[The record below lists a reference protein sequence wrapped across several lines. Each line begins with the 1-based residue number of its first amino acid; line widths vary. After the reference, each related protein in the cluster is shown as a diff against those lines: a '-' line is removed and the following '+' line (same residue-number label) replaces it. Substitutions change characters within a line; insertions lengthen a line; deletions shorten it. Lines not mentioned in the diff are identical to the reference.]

1 MRIERVNE
9 NVIRCYIS
17 KDDLDARHIKISE
30 LTYGSEQAKN
40 LFSEVMQWAN
50 SKFNFDTDGEPLM
63 IEAIPVDS
71 DTLILIVSK
80 VSYPE
85 ELDSRFSDFSDDDE
99 DDDDFD
105 FDYDDFDDDNVYDDS
120 PVPANVTSAHDVLR
134 QYALDRGSQAVAER
148 PKDGTDTGKAP
159 AGTVPASKSAG
170 KNLDAKPTEDDKT
183 LVRLV
188 SFDNIDDVIKI
199 APFINSI
206 YHGKNDLYKDDDG
219 YYYLL
224 VRMEGETPVNFNKV
238 CNILT
243 EFSETER
250 ITPGT
255 ENFIDE
261 HTRVLIKDDALKVL
275 SEV

>member
-9 NVIRCYIS
+9 NIIRCYIS

-30 LTYGSEQAKN
+30 LTYGSQQAKD

-71 DTLILIVSK
+71 ETLILIVSK

-85 ELDSRFSDFSDDDE
+85 ELDSRFSDFSDDE
-99 DDDDFD
+99 FDDDGFD
-105 FDYDDFDDDNVYDDS
+105 FDYDDLDDDNVYDDS
-120 PVPANVTSAHDVLR
+120 PLPSEVTSAYDIIR
-134 QYALDRGSQAVAER
+134 QYARERGGQAVAER
-148 PKDGTDTGKAP
+148 QKDGLDSGKPLTGN
-159 AGTVPASKSAG
+159 VPASKSAG
-170 KNLDAKPTEDDKT
+170 KDNASKGAKDDSEF
-183 LVRLV
+183 VRMV
-188 SFDNIDDVIKI
+188 SFDNIDEVIRI
-199 APFINSI
+199 APFLNSI
-206 YHGKNDLYKDDDG
+206 YHGRNDLYKDDEG
-219 YYYLL
+219 YYFLL

-243 EFSETER
+243 EFSEQEK
-250 ITPGT
+250 IAKGT

-261 HTRVLIKDDALKVL
+261 HARLLIKDDALKVL
-275 SEV
+275 AEV

>member
-17 KDDLDARHIKISE
+17 KDDLDARHINISE
-30 LTYGSEQAKN
+30 LSYGSEKAKD

-63 IEAIPVDS
+63 IEAVPVNS

-85 ELDSRFSDFSDDDE
+85 ELDSRFSDFSDDE

-105 FDYDDFDDDNVYDDS
+105 FDYDDMNDDEVYDDS
-120 PVPANVTSAHDVLR
+120 PVPSNVTSAHDVLR
-134 QYALDRGSQAVAER
+134 QYALDRGAAAVAER

-159 AGTVPASKSAG
+159 AGTVLASKSAG
-170 KNLDAKPTEDDKT
+170 KDADKPASENDKE

-188 SFDNIDDVIKI
+188 SFDNLDDVINI

-206 YHGKNDLYKDDDG
+206 YHGRNDLYKDDEG
-219 YYYLL
+219 YYLLL

-243 EFSETER
+243 EFSEMEQ

-261 HTRVLIKDDALKVL
+261 HTKPLIKDNAIKVL